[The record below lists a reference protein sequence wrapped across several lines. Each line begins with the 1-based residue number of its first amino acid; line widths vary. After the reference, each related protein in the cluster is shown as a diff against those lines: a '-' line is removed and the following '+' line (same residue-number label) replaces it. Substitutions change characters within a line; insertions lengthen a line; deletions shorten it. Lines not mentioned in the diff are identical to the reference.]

1 MARNRSTKRPP
12 KEDAPEPT
20 TRSEPALES
29 DAVAVTPPPEP
40 RISVT
45 QYIREARLAPMPTA
59 VLTALHATTKATRD
73 EWAQH
78 LSRALNRRVP

>member
-1 MARNRSTKRPP
+1 MARNRSPEHPTKQ
-12 KEDAPEPT
+12 DAPA
-20 TRSEPALES
+20 PADHV
-29 DAVAVTPPPEP
+29 DAHETPPEP

-45 QYIREARLAPMPTA
+45 QYVREARLAPMPRA
-59 VLTALHATTKATRD
+59 VLTALHAATKATRD